1 MNDSFCP
8 QPSWFRPA
16 GKVTAARFDERGSG
30 FGPRRASGRRGEG
43 LRYEHKALQ
52 RLDTLYPG
60 MLVWGPWLR
69 FSSAGRP
76 YERWCQPDGLLIDV
90 NAGVIVV
97 VEVKHHHT
105 AEAWWQLER
114 LYKPVL
120 RHLFPE
126 QLWRIELLEV
136 VRWFDPAVL
145 FPCPVVLVERPTVI
159 PLGKFGVHIIGRRDC

>member
-8 QPSWFRPA
+8 PPSWFRPA
-16 GKVTAARFDERGSG
+16 GRVTAARFDAKGPG
-30 FGPRRASGRRGEG
+30 FGPRRATGRRGEG
-43 LRYEHKALQ
+43 LRYEVKALQ
-52 RLDTLYPG
+52 RLDELYRG
-60 MLVWGPWLR
+60 RLVWGPWLR
-69 FSSAGRP
+69 FAASHVP

-90 NAGVIVV
+90 DAGLVVV

-114 LYKPVL
+114 LYRPVL
-120 RHLFPE
+120 RTLFPE

-145 FPCPVVLVERPTVI
+145 FPCPVVLVEKPMLI
-159 PLGKFGVHIIGRRDC
+159 PAGKFGVHIIGRRDC